1 MGQCTDVSIMDET
14 DAAEDDEVVGNGSM
28 WTPSVFTI
36 KLQKGND
43 WLGGKFLA
51 IVTCLNENE
60 ANIK

>member
-1 MGQCTDVSIMDET
+1 MDNP
-14 DAAEDDEVVGNGSM
+14 DADDEVVGNGSM

-51 IVTCLNENE
+51 IVTCRNEEKNE
-60 ANIK
+60 VNKN